1 MTTADYSYA
10 FQPIVDTESQAIKA
24 YEALVRG
31 PGGESAWSVLQQFS
45 GDELLRFDGAG
56 RLSALSLAAELGIEC
71 ELSLNLLTDSL
82 ALDPSVL
89 DQTVDHAASLGI
101 EAKQLIFEVSETEA
115 IENPR
120 HFLELVDPLRA
131 TGVKFS
137 LDDFGAGYSGLNLLA
152 EFQPDTIKLDLTL
165 VRDIHRKGARQAIIR
180 GVLCTCE
187 DLGIDVVAEGVEC
200 VEEYDWLWL
209 EGIRLFQGYLFAKPG
224 FEELPA
230 ARFPL

>member
-1 MTTADYSYA
+1 MAPVEYSYA
-10 FQPIVDTESQAIKA
+10 FQPIVDTESQSIKA

-31 PGGESAWSVLQQFS
+31 PAGESAWSVLQQFS
-45 GDELLRFDGAG
+45 GDDLLRFDGAG
-56 RLSALSLAAELGIEC
+56 RLRAISMAADLGIEC

-82 ALDPSVL
+82 DLDPSVL
-89 DQTVDHAASLGI
+89 DQTVEHAESLGI
-101 EAKQLIFEVSETEA
+101 PAKQLIFEVSETEA
-115 IENPR
+115 IANPR
-120 HFLELVDPLRA
+120 QFLEQVDPLRGS
-131 TGVKFS
+131 GVKFS

-209 EGIRLFQGYLFAKPG
+209 EGVRLFQGYLFAKPAFG
-224 FEELPA
+224 ELPTA
-230 ARFPL
+230 QFPL